1 MKKLNF
7 LLMLAAMFAAV
18 SCSQYRYETVSG
30 DSTATRIY
38 TLDNGLKVYMSVNRE
53 KPRVQTLIS
62 VRVGSKNDPVETTGL
77 AHYFEHLM
85 FKGTEQFGTQDYA
98 AEKPMLDEIERLF
111 EVYRATTDEKERK
124 AIYAQID
131 SVSQEAS
138 KLAIPNEYDKLMTA
152 IGADGTNAWT
162 SYDETTYTEN
172 IPSNQIENWAK
183 IQADR
188 FSNAVIR
195 GFHTEL
201 ETVYEE
207 YNMGLTNDGG
217 KAFEKLAAL
226 VMPNHP
232 YGHHSVIGLQEHLK
246 NPSITNI
253 KEYYKTYYVPN
264 NMAVCMVGDFD
275 PDEAIEIIDKYFG
288 GLKPNANLPEHVIPA
303 VEPIA
308 EPRSADVYGLE
319 QEAVYMAFPTGD
331 SCSDDALML
340 DIVSSVLYNGKCGL
354 LDTDL
359 TQKQKVLAGLAMGE
373 QLSDAGILV
382 VLGAPKQ
389 GQSLEEVRDLL
400 LGEVAKLRSGEF
412 DEALLESIIANFKR
426 ERMSD
431 IDDNFQ
437 RADMM
442 VRSFIN
448 RKAWADVVATIDN
461 ASKITKEDVVAWANK
476 RLTDNGYAIVF
487 KRQGEDKSQ
496 KKIEKPHITPIATN
510 RDVASDFLV
519 SIQASQA
526 KPIEPVFIDF
536 DKDMSVTKM
545 NGNIDVLYK
554 KNETNGLFSLV
565 YLYDF
570 GTMTDPKIS
579 TAVEYMNLLGTDAKP
594 LEEIQRELYALACD
608 FNIATARTRT
618 YVIINGIAENMEKA
632 MAVVEDYMANVQGDE
647 TVLAEVKNDQLKTRE
662 NTKLDQRANFAALTA
677 YCMYG
682 PEMIRRSTLTDDALK
697 AISSEELL
705 SCIRGLSGLR
715 HRVLYYGPVAKGELV
730 RILNNSHHIADTL
743 ADVEYESAQMKY
755 VTEPA
760 VTLAQYDAKQVYY
773 RQYSCREQDRFDV
786 ALDPE
791 VNMYNSYFAGG
802 MNSIVFQEMREARG
816 LAYSAYASFNEGLT
830 GRDPYCFST
839 FIATQNDKIRQAVEA
854 FDEIIENMPQSQA
867 AFDLSKQGMLA
878 NIATNRTTKMSV
890 LWRYVDNL
898 QMGIDGNVDRQKAIY
913 ERVKKMTLADVV
925 AFQQKCIKGREYN
938 YCILG
943 DKNDL
948 DMDYLRS
955 LGKLTFVSQEDIFG
969 Y

>member
-1 MKKLNF
+1 MKKLNL

-18 SCSQYRYETVSG
+18 SCSQYRYETVPG

-62 VRVGSKNDPVETTGL
+62 VRVGSKNDPAETTGL

-85 FKGTEQFGTQDYA
+85 FKGTERFGTQNYE

-111 EVYRATTDEKERK
+111 EVYRSTTGETERK
-124 AIYAQID
+124 AVYAQID

-162 SYDETTYTEN
+162 SNDETTYIEN

-188 FSNAVIR
+188 FENAVIR

-207 YNMGLTNDGG
+207 YNMGLTDDSG
-217 KAFEKLAAL
+217 KAFEKLVAL

-232 YGHHSVIGLQEHLK
+232 YGHHPVIGLQEHLK

-264 NMAVCMVGDFD
+264 NMAVCMAGDFD
-275 PDEAIEIIDKYFG
+275 PDEAIKIIDKYFG
-288 GLKPNANLPEHVIPA
+288 GLKPNANLPERVIPA
-303 VEPIA
+303 IEPIA

-359 TQKQKVLAGLAMGE
+359 TQKQKVLESFAMGE
-373 QLSDAGILV
+373 QLSDAGLLI
-382 VLGAPKQ
+382 VLGTPKQ
-389 GQSLEEVRDLL
+389 GQSLEEVRDML
-400 LGEVAKLRSGEF
+400 LGEIAKLRSGEF
-412 DEALLESIIANFKR
+412 DEELLESIIANFKR
-426 ERMSD
+426 ERMSS
-431 IDDNFQ
+431 IDNNFE
-437 RADMM
+437 RAYMM
-442 VRSFIN
+442 AGSFIN
-448 RKAWADVVATIDN
+448 HKDWADVVATIDN
-461 ASKITKEDVVAWANK
+461 ASKITKEDVVAWANR
-476 RLTDNGYAIVF
+476 RLPDNGYAIVF
-487 KRQGEDKSQ
+487 KRQGEDRDQ

-510 RDVASDFLV
+510 RDVTSDFLA
-519 SIQASQA
+519 SIQESQVE
-526 KPIEPVFIDF
+526 PIEPVFIDF

-554 KNETNGLFSLV
+554 RNETNGLFSLV

-579 TAVEYMNLLGTDAKP
+579 AAVEYMKLLGTDAKP
-594 LEEIQRELYALACD
+594 IEEIQRELYALACD
-608 FNIATARTRT
+608 FNIVTTRTRT
-618 YVIINGIAENMEKA
+618 YVTINGLAENMEKA
-632 MAVVEDYMANVQGDE
+632 MAIVEDYMANVQGDE
-647 TVLAEVKNDQLKTRE
+647 DVLAEVKNDILKSRE
-662 NTKLDQRANFAALTA
+662 NDKLEQRANFGALTA

-682 PEMIRRSTLTDDALK
+682 PELIRRSTLTDDALK
-697 AISSEELL
+697 NISSDELL

-715 HRVLYYGPVAKGELV
+715 HRVLYYGPVAKGKLV
-730 RILNNSHHIADTL
+730 RMLNNSHRLADTL
-743 ADVEYESAQMKY
+743 ADVEYEPAQMKY

-760 VTLAQYDAKQVYY
+760 VTFAQYDAKQIYY
-773 RQYSCREQDRFDV
+773 RQYSCREQDKFDV
-786 ALDPE
+786 ALDPD
-791 VNMYNSYFAGG
+791 VNMYNYYFSGG

-816 LAYSAYASFNEGLT
+816 LAYSAYAGLDEGLT
-830 GRDPYCFST
+830 DRNPYCFSA

-854 FDEIIENMPQSQA
+854 FDDIIENMPQSEA
-867 AFDLSKQGMLA
+867 AFELSKQGMLA

-890 LWRYVDNL
+890 LWQYVDNQ
-898 QMGIDGNVDRQKAIY
+898 QMGIGNVDRRKAVY
-913 ERVKKMTLADVV
+913 ERVKNMTLADVV
-925 AFQQKCIKGREYN
+925 EFQQKNIKGRKYN

-943 DKNDL
+943 DRNDV

-955 LGKLTFVSQEDIFG
+955 LGKLTFVSQEEIFG